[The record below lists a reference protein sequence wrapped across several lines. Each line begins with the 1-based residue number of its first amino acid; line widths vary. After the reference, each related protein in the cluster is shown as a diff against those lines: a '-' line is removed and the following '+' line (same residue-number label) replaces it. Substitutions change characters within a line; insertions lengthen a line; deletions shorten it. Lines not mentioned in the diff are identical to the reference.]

1 LLSLLTL
8 LKITNVSIYPNLFV
22 TPFRIEIKTFWT
34 IQALNILGYG
44 RAMNILRHWR
54 AINILGHWR
63 VINIWGHWRAIN
75 ILDICGTT
83 WKQGNL
89 EAGQLVSRATCKQGN
104 LEAGQLGSRATW
116 GHGTLEAGQPGG
128 RAI

>member
-1 LLSLLTL
+1 ML

-22 TPFRIEIKTFWT
+22 TPFRIEIKTFCA

-44 RAMNILRHWR
+44 RAINILGRWR
-54 AINILGHWR
+54 AINIWGHWR
-63 VINIWGHWRAIN
+63 VINIWGHWRAIIILDHGRAIYILGHWRAIN

-89 EAGQLVSRATCKQGN
+89 ET
-104 LEAGQLGSRATW
+104 GQLGGMAT
-116 GHGTLEAGQPGG
+116 
-128 RAI
+128 